1 MCGPTQER
9 KEDTFAGVVQNAGYG
24 CDTFACVAETVGGY
38 YILVACLDDV
48 CRSCVDG
55 RQMAW
60 SRERRR
66 RGRGNGHSI
75 DFRCVMQNSKTRLRL
90 MATSDESCEE
100 RSTKFSQLLLVL

>member
-1 MCGPTQER
+1 MCRPSPVQCATQER

-38 YILVACLDDV
+38 HILVACLDDV

-60 SRERRR
+60 RASL
-66 RGRGNGHSI
+66 
-75 DFRCVMQNSKTRLRL
+75 NSL
-90 MATSDESCEE
+90 
-100 RSTKFSQLLLVL
+100 